1 MDMDRLAAIEI
12 FVRVIDAGSFSAA
25 ARHQGIGQPAVS
37 KAIAQLEDWL
47 GVRLLLRSTRSLT
60 PTDAGR
66 NFYNHAKRTV
76 EEADEA
82 VRAARGVA
90 VGLCG
95 RLRVSAPVCFARL
108 HLVPQ
113 LPRFLAK
120 HPDLDLELMLDERS
134 IDLVD
139 EGIDV
144 ALIMG
149 AMPDS
154 SMVARKIGQARRLVM
169 ATPAYL
175 ERHGTPASPGDL
187 QAHQVV
193 IYTRDGVGEA
203 CTFRQGTAEATV
215 TPRGRVSITA
225 SEGVRAAVLADIG
238 LTIASEWSF
247 TPELISG
254 AVVSVIEDW
263 ALAPIALSVVFP
275 TGRLVSAKA
284 REFVSFV
291 ESCLEPRSIELVA

>member
-1 MDMDRLAAIEI
+1 MDRLAAIEI
-12 FVRVIDAGSFSAA
+12 FVRVIDSGSFSAA
-25 ARHQGIGQPAVS
+25 AKSQGVKQPAVS

-47 GVRLLLRSTRSLT
+47 GVRLLLRSTRSLS
-60 PTDAGR
+60 PTEAGR
-66 NFYNHAKRTV
+66 DFYNHAKRTV

-82 VRAARGVA
+82 VRAARGGVA
-90 VGLCG
+90 GLCG

-120 HPDLDLELMLDERS
+120 HPDLDLHLMLDERS

-144 ALIMG
+144 ALRMG

-154 SMVARKIGQARRLVM
+154 SMVARKIGEARRLVI

-175 ERHGTPASPGDL
+175 QRHGTPTSPGDL

-193 IYTRDGVGEA
+193 IYTHDGVGET
-203 CTFRQGTAEATV
+203 CTFRQGTSEMTV

-225 SEGVRAAVLADIG
+225 SEGVRAAILADMG

-247 TPELISG
+247 TPELVSG
-254 AVVSVIEDW
+254 AVVSVLQDW
-263 ALAPIALSVVFP
+263 ALAPVALSAVFP
-275 TGRLVSAKA
+275 TGRLVSAKV
-284 REFVSFV
+284 REFIAFV
-291 ESCLEPRSIELVA
+291 ETCLEPPNGERIA

>member
-1 MDMDRLAAIEI
+1 MDRLAAIEI
-12 FVRVIDAGSFSAA
+12 FVRVIDTGSFSAA

-37 KAIAQLEDWL
+37 KAIAQLEEWL

-60 PTDAGR
+60 PTEAGR
-66 NFYNHAKRTV
+66 NFYNHAAQTV
-76 EEADEA
+76 AEADEA

-95 RLRVSAPVCFARL
+95 RLRVAAPVCFARL
-108 HLVPQ
+108 HLVPH

-120 HPDLDLELMLDERS
+120 HPDLDVDLLLDERS

-144 ALIMG
+144 ALRMG
-149 AMPDS
+149 ALPDS
-154 SMVARKIGQARRLVM
+154 SMIVRRIGEARRLVL

-175 ERHGTPASPGDL
+175 ERHGTPASPDEL
-187 QAHQVV
+187 RAHQVV
-193 IYTRDGVGEA
+193 IYTRDGVGET
-203 CTFRQGTAEATV
+203 CTFRQGAAETTV
-215 TPRGRVSITA
+215 TPSGRLSITA
-225 SEGVRAAVLADIG
+225 SEGVRAAVLAGIG
-238 LTIASEWSF
+238 LTVTSEWSF

-254 AVVSVIEDW
+254 AVVPVMEDW
-263 ALAPIALSVVFP
+263 TLEPIALSAVFP
-275 TGRLVSAKA
+275 TGRLVSSKA

-291 ESCLEPRSIELVA
+291 ESCLEPRKVEAAA

>member
-1 MDMDRLAAIEI
+1 MDRLTAIEI
-12 FVRVIDAGSFSAA
+12 FVRVIDTGSFSAA
-25 ARHQGIGQPAVS
+25 ARYQGIGQPAIS

-60 PTDAGR
+60 PTEAGR

-90 VGLCG
+90 GGLCG
-95 RLRVSAPVCFARL
+95 RLRVSAPTCFARL

-113 LPRFLAK
+113 LQRFLAK

-144 ALIMG
+144 ALRMG

-187 QAHQVV
+187 QAHQMV
-193 IYTRDGVGEA
+193 IYTRDGAGEGY
-203 CTFRQGTAEATV
+203 TFRQGTAEATV
-215 TPRGRVSITA
+215 TPRGRVSISA

-247 TPELISG
+247 APELISG
-254 AVVSVIEDW
+254 AVVPVMEDW
-263 ALAPIALSVVFP
+263 ALAPIALSAVFP
-275 TGRLVSAKA
+275 AGRLVSAKS
-284 REFVSFV
+284 REFISFV
-291 ESCLEPRSIELVA
+291 ESCLEPRSIELAA

>member
-1 MDMDRLAAIEI
+1 MDRLAAIEI
-12 FVRVIDAGSFSAA
+12 FVRVIDTGSFSAA
-25 ARHQGIGQPAVS
+25 ARSQGIGQPAVS

-60 PTDAGR
+60 PTEAGR
-66 NFYNHAKRTV
+66 NFYTHAKRTV
-76 EEADEA
+76 AEADEA
-82 VRAARGVA
+82 MRAARGVA

-108 HLVPQ
+108 HIVPN

-120 HPDLDLELMLDERS
+120 HPDLDLDLLLDERI

-144 ALIMG
+144 ALRMG
-149 AMPDS
+149 DMPDS
-154 SMVARKIGQARRLVM
+154 AMVTRKIGEARRLVM

-175 ERHGTPASPGDL
+175 ERHGAPVAPLDL
-187 QAHQVV
+187 QEHRMV

-215 TPRGRVSITA
+215 TPQGRVTISA

-254 AVVSVIEDW
+254 AVVSVMDDW
-263 ALAPIALSVVFP
+263 VLAPVALSAVFP

-284 REFVSFV
+284 REFIAFV
-291 ESCLEPRSIELVA
+291 ESCLVRPGIDLAA

>member
-1 MDMDRLAAIEI
+1 MDRLAAIEI
-12 FVRVIDAGSFSAA
+12 FVRVIDSGSFSAA
-25 ARHQGIGQPAVS
+25 ARQRGVGQPAVS

-47 GVRLLLRSTRSLT
+47 GVRLILRSTRSLT
-60 PTDAGR
+60 VTEAGR
-66 NFYNHAKRTV
+66 SFYNHAKRTV

-82 VRAARGVA
+82 VRAARGRA

-113 LPRFLAK
+113 LEGFLAK
-120 HPDLDLELMLDERS
+120 HPDLDLDLMLDERP

-144 ALIMG
+144 ALRMG

-154 SMVARKIGQARRLVM
+154 SMVARRIGQARRLVI
-169 ATPAYL
+169 ATPVYL
-175 ERHGTPASPGDL
+175 ERNGTPASPDDL
-187 QAHQVV
+187 QSHQVV

-203 CTFRQGTAEATV
+203 CTFRRGTAEATII
-215 TPRGRVSITA
+215 PRGRVTISA
-225 SEGVRAAVLADIG
+225 SEGVRAAVLANIG

-247 TPELISG
+247 TPELACG
-254 AVVSVIEDW
+254 TVVSIMEDW
-263 ALAPIALSVVFP
+263 ALEPIALSAVFP
-275 TGRLVSAKA
+275 TGGLISAKA

-291 ESCLEPRSIELVA
+291 ESCLESQRTVLAA

>member
-1 MDMDRLAAIEI
+1 MDRLAAIEI
-12 FVRVIDAGSFSAA
+12 FVRVVDTGSFSAA
-25 ARHQGIGQPAVS
+25 ARYQGIGQPAVS
-37 KAIAQLEDWL
+37 KAIAQLEEWL

-60 PTDAGR
+60 PTEAGQ
-66 NFYNHAKRTV
+66 NFYSHARRTV
-76 EEADEA
+76 EYADEA
-82 VRAARGVA
+82 VRAARGAA

-134 IDLVD
+134 INLVD
-139 EGIDV
+139 EGIDI
-144 ALIMG
+144 ALCMG
-149 AMPDS
+149 ALPDS
-154 SMVARKIGQARRLVM
+154 SMVTRRIGQARRLVM

-175 ERHGTPASPGDL
+175 GRHGTPAFPGDL
-187 QAHQVV
+187 QAHQMV

-203 CTFRQGTAEATV
+203 CTFRQGTSEETLIL
-215 TPRGRVSITA
+215 RGRVSITA

-254 AVVSVIEDW
+254 AVVPVMEDW
-263 ALAPIALSVVFP
+263 ALEPIPLCAVFP

-291 ESCLEPRSIELVA
+291 ESCLKPRTIELAT

>member
-1 MDMDRLAAIEI
+1 MNMARLAAIEI
-12 FVRVIDAGSFSAA
+12 FVLVIDAGSFSAA

-60 PTDAGR
+60 PTEAGR

-76 EEADEA
+76 EEADKA
-82 VRAARGVA
+82 VRAARGMA

-154 SMVARKIGQARRLVM
+154 SMVARNIGKARRLVM
-169 ATPAYL
+169 ATHAYL

-187 QAHQVV
+187 QAHQLV

-203 CTFRQGTAEATV
+203 CTFRQRTTEATV

-254 AVVSVIEDW
+254 AVVSVMEDW
-263 ALAPIALSVVFP
+263 ALEPIALSAVFP

-284 REFVSFV
+284 RAFVSFV
-291 ESCLEPRSIELVA
+291 ERV

>member
-1 MDMDRLAAIEI
+1 MDRLAAIEI
-12 FVRVIDAGSFSAA
+12 FVRVIDTGSFSAA
-25 ARHQGIGQPAVS
+25 ARYQGIGQPAVS
-37 KAIAQLEDWL
+37 KAIAQLEEWL

-60 PTDAGR
+60 PTEAGQ
-66 NFYNHAKRTV
+66 NFYSHARRTV
-76 EEADEA
+76 EYADEA
-82 VRAARGVA
+82 VRAARGA
-90 VGLCG
+90 AAGLCG

-134 IDLVD
+134 INLVD
-139 EGIDV
+139 EGIDI
-144 ALIMG
+144 ALCMG
-149 AMPDS
+149 ALPDS
-154 SMVARKIGQARRLVM
+154 SMVTRRIGQAPRLVM

-175 ERHGTPASPGDL
+175 ERHGTPAFPGDL
-187 QAHQVV
+187 QAHQMV
-193 IYTRDGVGEA
+193 IYTRDGVGET
-203 CTFRQGTAEATV
+203 CTFRQGTSEETV
-215 TPRGRVSITA
+215 ILRGRVSITA

-254 AVVSVIEDW
+254 AVVPVMEDW
-263 ALAPIALSVVFP
+263 ALEPIPLCAVFP

-291 ESCLEPRSIELVA
+291 ESCLKPRTIELAA